1 MDIQYVYT
9 KKRSEFGRQVIFSD
23 RPVELI
29 ADIPPNPELARE
41 YISRNPVELAIQ
53 NVREFSEHW
62 VNTVRFETE
71 NRGINHVEGGWPK
84 DINPLEPDQTSRFRK
99 KTEKE
104 DGFTRSLL
112 SLGQLVEHTIKQNNA
127 VDIYENYFQNLE
139 PDVVEEAPY
148 AKTVNIYRDPH
159 NARRTANHISW
170 YADGARKLAVS
181 YCNLE
186 FQSGTNDSFIDSYI
200 WDTEN
205 PTKPDLSLKPLSPLV
220 CVEFN
225 PKDTHQL
232 VGGCYNGQVCI
243 FDTRKGSTAV
253 EQSLI
258 ENSHRDPAYKT
269 VWLQS
274 KSGTE
279 FFSASTDGKILWW
292 DTKKLSEPVETLIL
306 DIEKKGR
313 LENALGAMSLE
324 YESTIPTKFMVGTEQ
339 GRIVS
344 CNRKGKNDAEK
355 IGNVFPGHWGPVYAL
370 QRHPNFLKNFLSVG
384 DWTVRIWSEEMRDDC
399 IMWTKPSVHALTDGQ
414 WSPTRSSI
422 FFTTKMDG
430 TLDVWDI
437 LFKQN
442 EPTLSIQVV
451 DEALYC
457 LRVQEPHGRLV
468 ACGSQNGT
476 VTLVEVSDNLC
487 IQGKSEKSLVN
498 GMFDR
503 ETRRAKILEARG
515 RARRDARGKSA
526 HGEKTEKT
534 TTDGGTGESELK
546 EADPIEKAEKD
557 FWKIVEEEKRKR
569 DRKAAATGEK
579 TTADTGETAQA
590 EEAANTTAQTTS

>member
-1 MDIQYVYT
+1 MDMQYVYT
-9 KKRSEFGRQVIFSD
+9 KKRSEFGRQVYFTD
-23 RPVELI
+23 RAVEI
-29 ADIPPNPELARE
+29 TADIQPNPELLHD
-41 YISRNPVELAIQ
+41 YIPRNPVDTGTQ

-71 NRGINHVEGGWPK
+71 HRGVNHVEGGWPK
-84 DINPLEPDQTSRFRK
+84 DVNPLEPDQTTRFRK

-104 DGFTRSLL
+104 DGYGRAVV
-112 SLGQLVEHTIKQNNA
+112 SLGQSIAHTIKQNNA
-127 VDIYENYFQNLE
+127 IDIYENYFQNIE
-139 PDVVEEAPY
+139 ADVVEEAPF
-148 AKTVNIYRDPH
+148 AKTINIYRDPH
-159 NARRTANHISW
+159 STRRTANHISW
-170 YADGARKLAVS
+170 NADGARKIAVS

-186 FQSGTNDSFIDSYI
+186 FQSASNDAYIDSYI
-200 WDTEN
+200 WDIEN
-205 PTKPDLSLKPLSPLV
+205 PTKPDFYLKPISPLV

-225 PKDTHQL
+225 PKDAHQL

-269 VWLQS
+269 IWLQS

-279 FFSASTDGKILWW
+279 FFSASTDGKVLWW
-292 DTKKLSEPVETLIL
+292 DTKKLSEPVDTLIL

-313 LENALGAMSLE
+313 LENALGAMTLE
-324 YESTIPTKFMVGTEQ
+324 YEPTIPTKFMVGTEQ
-339 GRIVS
+339 GRIIS

-355 IGNVFPGHWGPVYAL
+355 IGTVFPGHWGPVYAL
-370 QRHPNFLKNFLSVG
+370 QRHPYFTKTFLSVG
-384 DWTVRIWSEEMRDDC
+384 DWTVRIWSEELRDDC
-399 IMWTKPSVHALTDGQ
+399 IMWTKPSMHALTDAQ
-414 WSPTRSSI
+414 WSPIRGSI
-422 FFTTKMDG
+422 FYTTKMDG

-451 DEALYC
+451 DEPLHC
-457 LRVQEPHGRLV
+457 LRVQETHGRLV

-487 IQGKSEKSLVN
+487 TQGKSEKGLVS

-503 ETRRAKILEARG
+503 ETRRAKVLEARG
-515 RARRDARGKSA
+515 RAKRDARGKA
-526 HGEKTEKT
+526 GAPGEKGEKT
-534 TTDGGTGESELK
+534 TTEGQAEESELK
-546 EADPIEKAEKD
+546 EGDPIEKAEKD
-557 FWKIVEEEKRKR
+557 FWKIIEEEKRR
-569 DRKAAATGEK
+569 RERKALGDDKGAGEGG
-579 TTADTGETAQA
+579 AMAQA
-590 EEAANTTAQTTS
+590 EQAVHPTA

>member
-9 KKRSEFGRQVIFSD
+9 KKRSEFGRQVHFTD
-23 RPVELI
+23 RPVEVV
-29 ADIPPNPELARE
+29 ADIQPNPELIHE
-41 YISRNPVELAIQ
+41 YVARNPVDIGVQ

-84 DINPLEPDQTSRFRK
+84 DVNPLEPDQTSRFRK

-104 DGFTRSLL
+104 DGYGRAIL
-112 SLGQLVEHTIKQNNA
+112 SLGHSIEHTIKQNNA
-127 VDIYENYFQNLE
+127 IDIYENYFQHLE

-148 AKTVNIYRDPH
+148 AKTINIYRDPH
-159 NARRTANHISW
+159 STPRTANHISW
-170 YADGARKLAVS
+170 YADGPRKIAVS

-186 FQSGTNDSFIDSYI
+186 FQSATSDSFIDSYI
-200 WDTEN
+200 WDIEN
-205 PTKPDLSLKPLSPLV
+205 PTKPDLYLKPISPLV
-220 CVEFN
+220 CIEFN

-232 VGGCYNGQVCI
+232 AGGCYNGQVCI

-258 ENSHRDPAYKT
+258 ENSHRDPAYK
-269 VWLQS
+269 VIWLQS

-279 FFSASTDGKILWW
+279 FFSASTDGKVLWW
-292 DTKKLSEPVETLIL
+292 DTRKLSEPVETLIL

-324 YESTIPTKFMVGTEQ
+324 YEPTMPTKFMVGTEQ

-355 IGNVFPGHWGPVYAL
+355 IGSVFPGHWGPVYAL
-370 QRHPNFLKNFLSVG
+370 QRHPNFTKNFLSVG
-384 DWTVRIWSEEMRDDC
+384 DWTVRIWSEELRDDC
-399 IMWTKPSVHALTDGQ
+399 IMWTKPSMHAITDAQ
-414 WSPTRSSI
+414 WSPIRSSI
-422 FFTTKMDG
+422 FYTTKMDG

-442 EPTLSIQVV
+442 EPTLSLQVV
-451 DEALYC
+451 DEPLHC
-457 LRVQEPHGRLV
+457 LRVQESQGRLI

-476 VTLVEVSDNLC
+476 VTLIEVSDNLC
-487 IQGKSEKSLVN
+487 IQGKSEKALVT

-515 RARRDARGKSA
+515 RAKRDARTKSA
-526 HGEKTEKT
+526 QGEKGEKPTTE
-534 TTDGGTGESELK
+534 GGAGDSELK

-557 FWKIVEEEKRKR
+557 FWKIIEEEKRKR
-569 DRKAAATGEK
+569 DRKVIADEKAAAESGAVTEGEV
-579 TTADTGETAQA
+579 TTNA
-590 EEAANTTAQTTS
+590 TT

>member
-9 KKRSEFGRQVIFSD
+9 KKRSEFGRQVHFTD
-23 RPVELI
+23 RPVEII
-29 ADIPPNPELARE
+29 ADIQPNPELIQE
-41 YISRNPVELAIQ
+41 YISRNPVEVAVQ
-53 NVREFSEHW
+53 NTREFSEHW

-84 DINPLEPDQTSRFRK
+84 DVNPLEPDQTSRFRK

-104 DGFTRSLL
+104 DGYGRAIL
-112 SLGQLVEHTIKQNNA
+112 SLGQSIEHTIRQNNA
-127 VDIYENYFQNLE
+127 IDIYENYFQHLE
-139 PDVVEEAPY
+139 PDIVEEAPY
-148 AKTVNIYRDPH
+148 AKTINIYRDPH
-159 NARRTANHISW
+159 NIRRTANHISW
-170 YADGARKLAVS
+170 YADGPRKLAVS

-186 FQSGTNDSFIDSYI
+186 FQSATSDSFIDSYI
-200 WDTEN
+200 WNIEN
-205 PTKPDLSLKPLSPLV
+205 PTKPELYLKPISPLV
-220 CVEFN
+220 CIEFN

-232 VGGCYNGQVCI
+232 AGGCYNGQVCI

-279 FFSASTDGKILWW
+279 FFSASTDGKVLWW
-292 DTKKLSEPVETLIL
+292 DTRKLSEPVETLIL

-324 YESTIPTKFMVGTEQ
+324 YEPTLPTKFMVGTEQ
-339 GRIVS
+339 GRIIS

-355 IGNVFPGHWGPVYAL
+355 IGSVFPGHWGPVYAL
-370 QRHPNFLKNFLSVG
+370 QRHPNFTKNFLSVG
-384 DWTVRIWSEEMRDDC
+384 DWTVRIWSEELRDDC
-399 IMWTKPSVHALTDGQ
+399 IMWTKPSMHALTDAQ

-422 FFTTKMDG
+422 FYTSKMDG

-451 DEALYC
+451 DEPLHC
-457 LRVQEPHGRLV
+457 LRVQETQGRLI

-487 IQGKSEKSLVN
+487 IQGKSEKALVT

-515 RARRDARGKSA
+515 RAKRDARAKSA
-526 HGEKTEKT
+526 QGEKGEKA
-534 TTDGGTGESELK
+534 TGEGAPGETELR

-557 FWKIVEEEKRKR
+557 FWKIIEEEKRKR
-569 DRKAAATGEK
+569 DRKAVADDEKPAAETGVVTEGEGAAT
-579 TTADTGETAQA
+579 TTA
-590 EEAANTTAQTTS
+590 